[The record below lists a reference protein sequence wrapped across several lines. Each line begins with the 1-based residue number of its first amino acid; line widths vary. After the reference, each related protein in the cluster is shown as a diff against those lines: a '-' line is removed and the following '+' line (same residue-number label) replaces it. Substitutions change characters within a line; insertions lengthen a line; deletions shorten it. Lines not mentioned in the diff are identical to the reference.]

1 MRKPKLNSTA
11 HPVTE
16 PGYKPVALPA
26 VRAAHLML
34 KSKRDAEVRHAQRKT
49 AMRIVNQF
57 DRDTD

>member
-1 MRKPKLNSTA
+1 MRKPKLDSTA
-11 HPVTE
+11 LPVTE

-34 KSKRDAEVRHAQRKT
+34 TSKRDAELRHAQRKT

>member
-11 HPVTE
+11 RTITE

-34 KSKRDAEVRHAQRKT
+34 KSRNDADVRHAQRKAT
-49 AMRIVNQF
+49 MRIVNQF

>member
-34 KSKRDAEVRHAQRKT
+34 KSKRDAEGRHAQRKT

>member
-34 KSKRDAEVRHAQRKT
+34 KSKREAEVRHAQRKT

>member
-1 MRKPKLNSTA
+1 MRKPKLDSTA
-11 HPVTE
+11 HTVTE

-34 KSKRDAEVRHAQRKT
+34 KSRSDADVRHAQRKT
-49 AMRIVNQF
+49 ALRIVNQF

>member
-1 MRKPKLNSTA
+1 MRKPKLTEAA
-11 HPVTE
+11 HPIPV

-34 KSKRDAEVRHAQRKT
+34 KSKRDADVRHAQRT
-49 AMRIVNQF
+49 ATMRIVNQF

>member
-1 MRKPKLNSTA
+1 MRKPKLNPTVHA
-11 HPVTE
+11 ITV

-34 KSKRDAEVRHAQRKT
+34 KSKHDADVRHAQRKT
-49 AMRIVNQF
+49 ALRIVNQF

>member
-1 MRKPKLNSTA
+1 MRKPKLTA
-11 HPVTE
+11 AARSVTV
-16 PGYKPVALPA
+16 PGYKPIALPA

-34 KSKRDAEVRHAQRKT
+34 KSKHDAELRHAQRKA

>member
-1 MRKPKLNSTA
+1 MRKPKPTA
-11 HPVTE
+11 AGRPIPV

-34 KSKRDAEVRHAQRKT
+34 KSKRDAEVSHAQRT
-49 AMRIVNQF
+49 VTMRIVNQF